1 MIHYDDNAR
10 IFHVLSLCLEIL
22 EFRELGDMTLGRS
35 CFHVSQS
42 MIGDILAEADPVSQ
56 TRRFGAVV
64 LEGGKIPR
72 SKEEKTKQDLT
83 SIISRWNALS
93 KEVFN
98 TSHRLLFSLYLF
110 VFQSCWF
117 RYRLRRSLMVVAIC
131 FF

>member
-1 MIHYDDNAR
+1 MIHYDDNTG
-10 IFHVLSLCLEIL
+10 IFPVLSLCLEIL

-42 MIGDILAEADPVSQ
+42 MIGDILAEADAVSQ

-64 LEGGKIPR
+64 LEERKIPR
-72 SKEEKTKQDLT
+72 SKEEKTKQDLI

-98 TSHRLLFSLYLF
+98 TSHRLLYFLYTSL
-110 VFQSCWF
+110 
-117 RYRLRRSLMVVAIC
+117 
-131 FF
+131 FFNLAGFGIDYAVLSW